1 MKLEKDHTNASGWL
15 LALFLLV
22 LAVAG
27 CRQAPQEQQDLDGS
41 LLQAVAAG
49 DTARVDSCLQAGANP
64 NVQDSNGLPALLLA
78 ARGGHQQIL
87 TNLLK
92 HGASSEVSRANTFG
106 NTALMEASVR
116 NDTIIARLLLEHG
129 ADVQALD
136 AFGDPALN
144 WAAYYGHVGYAQVLL
159 RYGARW
165 DVSSRNGNALEIA
178 AQQWHL
184 DLLNFFISQGA
195 GQPLEEGQAQELVAA
210 VKAGDVETTR
220 QLLDAGA
227 SASQRDELYLPILFW
242 AAANGNEE
250 LLELLLDR
258 GAPPDDF
265 GLAGYT
271 PLAAAARFGHIKLAS
286 RLLDHHSQ
294 PNAAGPPYR
303 ITPLMCTAMGGHAEM
318 ARMLLLRGAEI
329 DRQDSADGFTALMHA
344 TANKKKNVVA
354 LLITFKANPYIK
366 SHDDVGIYELVNY
379 AADPELAKMIEGYVM
394 ARQ

>member
-1 MKLEKDHTNASGWL
+1 MKLEKHHTTASGWL

-27 CRQAPQEQQDLDGS
+27 CRQAPRQQQELDGS
-41 LLQAVAAG
+41 LLEAVIAG
-49 DTARVDSCLQAGANP
+49 DTLRVDSCLQAGANP
-64 NVQDSNGLPALLLA
+64 NAQDLNGLPALLLA

-87 TNLLK
+87 ANLLK
-92 HGASSEVSRANTFG
+92 HGADSEASRADTFG

-116 NDTIIARLLLEHG
+116 NDTDIALLLLEHG
-129 ADVQALD
+129 ANVLALD

-144 WAAYYGHVGYAQVLL
+144 WAAYYGHVGYAKVLL

-195 GQPLEEGQAQELVAA
+195 GQPLKEEQAQALVAA
-210 VKAGDVETTR
+210 VKAGDVETAR
-220 QLLDAGA
+220 QLLDTGA
-227 SASQRDELYLPILFW
+227 SASQRDELYIPVLFW
-242 AAANGNEE
+242 AAASGNEA

-271 PLAAAARFGHIKLAS
+271 PLAAAARFGHTETAS
-286 RLLDHHSQ
+286 RLLAHHSQ
-294 PNAAGPPYR
+294 ANAAGPPYR
-303 ITPLMCTAMGGHAEM
+303 ITPLMCAAMGGHVGL
-318 ARMLLLRGAEI
+318 ARLLLLSGAEI

-344 TANKKKNVVA
+344 TASKQKEAVA
-354 LLITFKANPYIK
+354 LLIAYKANPYIK
-366 SHDDVGIYELVNY
+366 SHDDVGLYELVSY
-379 AADPELAKMIEGYVM
+379 AADPELAKLIEGYVM

>member
-1 MKLEKDHTNASGWL
+1 MKLEKHHTTASGWL

-27 CRQAPQEQQDLDGS
+27 CRQAPRHQQDLDGS
-41 LLQAVAAG
+41 LLEAVAAG

-92 HGASSEVSRANTFG
+92 HGASSEANRVNTFG

-210 VKAGDVETTR
+210 VKAGDVETAR

-294 PNAAGPPYR
+294 ADAAGPPYR